1 MKKVFSLVLAL
12 ALCLT
17 AVAFAEDVAVVT
29 PSKTLD
35 DLTVIEVEIEG
46 GTGSE
51 TIALVPPVEEMTEEV
66 REKYEEQVAVCNAEI
81 EKLQEI
87 VKQEEVKVEEY
98 FGEVKSSTGETVDLR
113 EVLGVKEDE
122 KLEVLEFCPV
132 MATGFA
138 PIEEKTG
145 DETEVTEV
153 EKPIKATM
161 LFSTPYQ
168 EGEKVAVM
176 IGIVT
181 TLEDGTQNID
191 WQVFEG
197 VGVAAKNGQAET
209 SGAIQVELSKEIV
222 LAIQNGTA
230 LMAVVSI
237 GK

>member
-145 DETEVTEV
+145 DETEVAEV

-230 LMAVVSI
+230 LMAVVSV